1 MYTDIFAYLLLQ
13 IINGFDWKPEF
24 EISKKYKN
32 WIAHLDLRTCKVCRD
47 MHGKIWKMEEKPEI
61 EPKIHNRCRC
71 EIKAMVTVKAGT
83 ATTKGLDGAD
93 WALKYESK
101 LPDYYLTSAQ
111 AKANGWKPKSAN
123 LSTACSDKMIFGGEY
138 KNKDAHLPK
147 TDGRIWYEADINY
160 QSGFRNNQR
169 IVFSNDGLIFVTYDH
184 YKTFFEIV

>member
-93 WALKYESK
+93 WTLKYEAK
-101 LPDYYLTSAQ
+101 LPDYYLTNAQ

-123 LSTACSDKMIFGGEY
+123 LSTACPDKMIFGGEY
-138 KNKDAHLPK
+138 KNKDTHLPK

>member
-93 WALKYESK
+93 WTLKYESK
-101 LPDYYLTSAQ
+101 LPDYYLTNVQ

-123 LSTACSDKMIFGGEY
+123 LSTACPDKMIFGGEY
-138 KNKDAHLPK
+138 KNKDTHLPK

>member
-93 WALKYESK
+93 WTLKYESK
-101 LPDYYLTSAQ
+101 LPDYYLTNAQ

-123 LSTACSDKMIFGGEY
+123 LSTACPDKMIFGGEY
-138 KNKDAHLPK
+138 KNKDTHLPK

>member
-93 WALKYESK
+93 WTLKYESK
-101 LPDYYLTSAQ
+101 LPDYYISYKEAEKIVFKNFL
-111 AKANGWKPKSAN
+111 GN
-123 LSTACSDKMIFGGEY
+123 LKTVAPNSMVTKGVYENRNS
-138 KNKDAHLPK
+138 HLPK

-160 QSGFRNNQR
+160 QSGFRNSQR

>member
-93 WALKYESK
+93 WSLKYEAK
-101 LPDYYLTSAQ
+101 LPDYYLTNAQ

-123 LSTACSDKMIFGGEY
+123 LSTACPDKMIFGGEY
-138 KNKDAHLPK
+138 KNKDTHLPK

>member
-93 WALKYESK
+93 WTLKYESK
-101 LPDYYLTSAQ
+101 LPDYYISYKEAEKIGFKNFL
-111 AKANGWKPKSAN
+111 GN
-123 LSTACSDKMIFGGEY
+123 LKTVAPNSMVTKGVYENRNS
-138 KNKDAHLPK
+138 HLPK
-147 TDGRIWYEADINY
+147 TDGRIWYEAAN
-160 QSGFRNNQR
+160 S
-169 IVFSNDGLIFVTYDH
+169 
-184 YKTFFEIV
+184 FFK

>member
-93 WALKYESK
+93 WTLKYEAK
-101 LPDYYLTSAQ
+101 LPDYYIS
-111 AKANGWKPKSAN
+111 
-123 LSTACSDKMIFGGEY
+123 Y
-138 KNKDAHLPK
+138 KDARRLGYNPILGDLATECPNKVITKGIYRNSNGHLPSLE
-147 TDGRIWYEADINY
+147 GRIWYEADINY
-160 QSGFRNNQR
+160 KFGYRNTQR
-169 IVFSNDGLIFVTYDH
+169 LLYSNDGLIFVTYDH

>member
-24 EISKKYKN
+24 EVSKKYKN

-93 WALKYESK
+93 WTLKYESK
-101 LPDYYLTSAQ
+101 LPDYYLTNAQ

-123 LSTACSDKMIFGGEY
+123 LSTACPDKMIFGGEY
-138 KNKDAHLPK
+138 FAIKQV
-147 TDGRIWYEADINY
+147 IWLDNASARQRYE
-160 QSGFRNNQR
+160 SF
-169 IVFSNDGLIFVTYDH
+169 
-184 YKTFFEIV
+184 